1 MTEQPLK
8 NLEYSK
14 YDEMAK
20 AEKIAADMK
29 KKVLEMEGKVKDYQ
43 AEIERIKIDSTYEE
57 KERAEAIADY
67 ERMVGFVQETIQIAK
82 ESIKLAGLL
91 GNINQIGKEQAN
103 ELLEKGEHMDPLTA
117 DIEGEDEPPRRV
129 N

>member
-67 ERMVGFVQETIQIAK
+67 ERMVGFVQEAIQIAK

>member
-1 MTEQPLK
+1 
-8 NLEYSK
+8 
-14 YDEMAK
+14 
-20 AEKIAADMK
+20 
-29 KKVLEMEGKVKDYQ
+29 MEGKVKDYQ

>member
-91 GNINQIGKEQAN
+91 GNINQIGKLIYSICF
-103 ELLEKGEHMDPLTA
+103 ELTQYL
-117 DIEGEDEPPRRV
+117 
-129 N
+129 